1 MPKTTRARHRA
12 AGRRAGSKKR
22 RRETVSLIVR
32 IPPPALARLK
42 AVAAVRRL
50 TPASSPSPFAS
61 TSAIS
66 TASSAGESVTA
77 FN

>member
-12 AGRRAGSKKR
+12 AGRRAGSKKP

-50 TPASSPSPFAS
+50 TPARVLTVALRLYERHLH
-61 TSAIS
+61 
-66 TASSAGESVTA
+66 GVLGR
-77 FN
+77 